1 MKKIFGLAVVSM
13 ALFLSSC
20 QVQQFSVNSELG
32 PFENGGRIL
41 GESKAGMKRGED
53 YVISGTLYILG
64 INILEDAPT
73 DKMAQRIG
81 AEHYTIETKRNVLSY
96 SVAFFTG
103 GLVGYS
109 KTTVFKRTK

>member
-41 GESKAGMKRGED
+41 GESRSGMKKGED
-53 YVISGTLYILG
+53 YVCSGTLYILG

-81 AEHYTIETKRNVLSY
+81 AEHYTIETKSNVLSY

>member
-20 QVQQFSVNSELG
+20 QVQQFSVNSETA
-32 PFENGGRIL
+32 PFENGGRVF
-41 GESKAGMKRGED
+41 GESKSGLKKGQD
-53 YVISGTLYILG
+53 YVTSGTLYILG
-64 INILEDAPT
+64 INVLEDAPT
-73 DKMAQRIG
+73 DKMAQTIG
-81 AEHYTIETKRNVLSY
+81 AEHYTIETKSNVLSY
-96 SVAFFTG
+96 SAAYFTF